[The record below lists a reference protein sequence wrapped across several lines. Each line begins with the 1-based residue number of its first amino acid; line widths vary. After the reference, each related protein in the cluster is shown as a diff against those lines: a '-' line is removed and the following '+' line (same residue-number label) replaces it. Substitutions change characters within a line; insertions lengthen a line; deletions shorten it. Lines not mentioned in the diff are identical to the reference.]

1 MAQRLQLLQQLRET
15 PVGLCMCLFLPL
27 VVQNSTINK
36 LCHLYVIKGPLL
48 HSSLLS
54 GVAYHH
60 AGLTMDERKL
70 LEEAYR
76 KGVVVVVS
84 LLI

>member
-1 MAQRLQLLQQLRET
+1 
-15 PVGLCMCLFLPL
+15 
-27 VVQNSTINK
+27 
-36 LCHLYVIKGPLL
+36 
-48 HSSLLS
+48 
-54 GVAYHH
+54 VAYHH